1 MTVGFSF
8 QIKNSLFP
16 AQLAVREPSVELLP
30 LAHILFVD
38 DEESIRL
45 TLPPVLK
52 EKGFEVTAAASVAEA
67 LVEINGQNFDVL
79 IADLNLAEEG
89 DGFLVVSAMR
99 HIQPHCVN
107 LILTGY
113 PALETALQA
122 IHSQIDDYLTKPTD
136 LDVLINTINEKL
148 GRRKSHR
155 PSVRF
160 QRLSTL
166 LKDYTSDIGAHMLD
180 LMKHHPQISA
190 IPISDSER
198 LDYLPMLLSGLA
210 RQLDSQDV
218 LSSVTILL
226 ASEYG
231 VQRKEKGYTLR
242 MLIEEVHF
250 LEEAVYNL
258 VQKNWGTLDIAILGS
273 ELNGFQNGL
282 HALRLQLIEPFAQAK
297 SSV

>member
-1 MTVGFSF
+1 M
-8 QIKNSLFP
+8 
-16 AQLAVREPSVELLP
+16 P

-67 LVEINGQNFDVL
+67 LVEINTEKFDVL
-79 IADLNLAEEG
+79 IAHLNLAEEG
-89 DGFLVVSAMR
+89 DGFLVISAMR

-113 PALETALQA
+113 PALETALHA
-122 IHSQIDDYLTKPTD
+122 IHTQVDDYLTKPTD
-136 LDVLINTINEKL
+136 LDVLVNTINEKL
-148 GRRKSHR
+148 SGRKPRSTPR
-155 PSVRF
+155 L

-166 LKDYTSDIGAHMLD
+166 LNDYATDIGEQMLD
-180 LMKHHPQISA
+180 SMKHHPQMAA
-190 IPISDSER
+190 IHMSDSER
-198 LDYLPMLLSGLA
+198 LDYLPMLVSGLA

-226 ASEYG
+226 VSEHG
-231 VQRKEKGYTLR
+231 ALRQDKGYTLR

-250 LEEAVYNL
+250 LEQAVYEL
-258 VQKNWGTLDIAILGS
+258 VKKNWGTLDITILGS
-273 ELNGFQNGL
+273 ELIGFQNGL
-282 HALRLQLIEPFAQAK
+282 HA
-297 SSV
+297 

>member
-1 MTVGFSF
+1 M
-8 QIKNSLFP
+8 
-16 AQLAVREPSVELLP
+16 PS
-30 LAHILFVD
+30 ARILFVD

-52 EKGFEVTAAASVAEA
+52 EKGFEVAVAASVADA
-67 LVEINGQNFDVL
+67 LVEINTVKFNVL
-79 IADLNLAEEG
+79 IADLNLTEEG
-89 DGFLVVSAMR
+89 DGFLVISAMR

-113 PALETALQA
+113 PALETALHA
-122 IHSQIDDYLTKPTD
+122 IHTQVDDYLTKPTD
-136 LDVLINTINEKL
+136 LDVLVNTINEKL
-148 GRRKSHR
+148 SGRKPRSTPR
-155 PSVRF
+155 L

-166 LKDYTSDIGAHMLD
+166 LKDCTTDIGEQMLD
-180 LMKHHPQISA
+180 SMKRHPQISA
-190 IPISDSER
+190 IRLSDSER

-210 RQLDSQDV
+210 
-218 LSSVTILL
+218 L

-258 VQKNWGTLDIAILGS
+258 VQKNWGTLDITILGS

-297 SSV
+297 NSV

>member
-1 MTVGFSF
+1 MR
-8 QIKNSLFP
+8 
-16 AQLAVREPSVELLP
+16 LAR
-30 LAHILFVD
+30 ILFVD

-52 EKGFEVTAAASVAEA
+52 EKGFEVAVAASVAEA
-67 LVEINGQNFDVL
+67 LVEINTQQFDVL
-79 IADLNLAEEG
+79 IADLNLAGEG
-89 DGFLVVSAMR
+89 DGFLVISAMR

-122 IHSQIDDYLTKPTD
+122 IHSQVDDYLTKPTD
-136 LDVLINTINEKL
+136 LDVLVNTINEKL
-148 GRRKSHR
+148 SGRKSR
-155 PSVRF
+155 PPSVRP

-166 LKDYTSDIGAHMLD
+166 LNDYTTDIGEQMLD
-180 LMKHHPQISA
+180 SMKHHPQMA
-190 IPISDSER
+190 ALRMSDSER

-218 LSSVTILL
+218 LSDVTILL
-226 ASEYG
+226 VSEHG
-231 VQRKEKGYTLR
+231 VRRKKKGYTLR

-258 VQKNWGTLDIAILGS
+258 VQKNWGTLDITVLGS
-273 ELNGFQNGL
+273 ELKGFQNGL
-282 HALRLQLIEPFAQAK
+282 HAIRLQLMEPFARAK
-297 SSV
+297 KTTA

>member
-1 MTVGFSF
+1 M
-8 QIKNSLFP
+8 
-16 AQLAVREPSVELLP
+16 PS
-30 LAHILFVD
+30 ARILFVD

-52 EKGFEVTAAASVAEA
+52 EKGFEVAVAASVADA
-67 LVEINGQNFDVL
+67 LVEINTVKFNVL
-79 IADLNLAEEG
+79 IADLNLTEEG
-89 DGFLVVSAMR
+89 DGFLVISAMR

-113 PALETALQA
+113 PALETALHA
-122 IHSQIDDYLTKPTD
+122 IHTQVDDYLTKPTD
-136 LDVLINTINEKL
+136 LDVLVNTINEKL
-148 GRRKSHR
+148 SGRKPRSTPR
-155 PSVRF
+155 L

-166 LKDYTSDIGAHMLD
+166 LKDCTTDIGEQMLD
-180 LMKHHPQISA
+180 SMKRHPQISA
-190 IPISDSER
+190 IRLSDSER

-258 VQKNWGTLDIAILGS
+258 VQKNWGTLDITILGS

-297 SSV
+297 NSV

>member
-1 MTVGFSF
+1 M
-8 QIKNSLFP
+8 
-16 AQLAVREPSVELLP
+16 P

-166 LKDYTSDIGAHMLD
+166 LKDYKSDIGAHMLD

-226 ASEYG
+226 VSEYG

-250 LEEAVYNL
+250 LEEAVYNF
-258 VQKNWGTLDIAILGS
+258 VQKNWGTLDITVLGS

-297 SSV
+297 SRV